1 MRLGYCSVS
10 AHLRLCSYEMSDAQS
25 QKTDCLYCAM
35 VGQFSL
41 IVTLSTI
48 HFSNDIGQQL
58 VCRGVW
64 YRALEGNGQQQSCH
78 DSMMSVVSP
87 REQWQLLPNE

>member
-1 MRLGYCSVS
+1 MVVY
-10 AHLRLCSYEMSDAQS
+10 LRLSHGSHYLVHKLLS
-25 QKTDCLYCAM
+25 LYYCRV

-64 YRALEGNGQQQSCH
+64 YRALEGNGLQQSCH
-78 DSMMSVVSP
+78 DSMMSVVSL
-87 REQWQLLPNE
+87 REHWQLLPNE